1 MKKEIAT
8 ALALVGVLALAGC
21 EKVSDVTYD
30 DPGSMT
36 VSKDWSDTDIRAA
49 AGELGADLAAHPAVA
64 GAKSRPKILAL
75 RIKNKTSKRLN
86 TSIIISQIETR
97 LLRTGK
103 VEFIDG
109 AARPELAKE
118 YEYMAS
124 GMVDPKEQKGPG
136 KQAGADYV
144 LWGTIENVEARQ
156 GKDKV
161 DYYYIKLT
169 LVSVERNTKVWQGEK
184 ETKKRIRK

>member
-1 MKKEIAT
+1 MTHRAITLLLTPVA
-8 ALALVGVLALAGC
+8 ALALAGC
-21 EKVSDVTYD
+21 GSQVIYD
-30 DPGSMT
+30 DPESLT
-36 VSKDWSDTDIRAA
+36 VSGDWSDTDIRAA
-49 AGELGADLAAHPAVA
+49 ASELGAELAAHPAIA
-64 GAKSRPKILAL
+64 NATGKPRILAL
-75 RIKNKTSKRLN
+75 HIKNRSSKRLN

-97 LLRTGK
+97 LLAAGK

-124 GMVDPKEQKGPG
+124 GMVDPNQQKGPG
-136 KQAGADYV
+136 RQAGADYL

-156 GKDKV
+156 GRDRI

-169 LVSVERNTKVWQGEK
+169 LLDVERNTKVWQGEK
-184 ETKKRIRK
+184 KIKKRIRS